1 MTPKALPGGGFERD
15 LFLRPLSMGF
25 GAKMEPKTEP
35 KSIKKVDAFR
45 VLFRDRFSSTFD
57 RKVITFGVLLK
68 LILMIFATF
77 ENHEN
82 DAPV

>member
-1 MTPKALPGGGFERD
+1 MV
-15 LFLRPLSMGF
+15 F

-35 KSIKKVDAFR
+35 KSIKKVDVFR

-68 LILMIFATF
+68 LILMIFATC